1 MPQFNPPNLQLKSK
15 EEAFAQGI
23 TPAIQTLPAL
33 MREYRLQ
40 RQKTDLEGQ
49 TLKRDQAYKNVQQQI
64 ELLKLGRGQAVYNPE
79 TKTSETFPG
88 VTGYRIDFDNDGLP
102 SLVKEGGE
110 PTVGPDGIT
119 VPAVPASPG
128 ISGVK
133 VTPTPRAPVD
143 EGAKLE
149 ARNRAKLNAEK
160 PKALGSFK
168 NTLRE
173 FDNMIKAAQSIKDD
187 EALPSS
193 TGLAAGRM
201 KLSEGQR
208 RVDAN
213 LETLKAKTLL
223 NVLASMKELSKTGA
237 SGFGQLSEIEG
248 ENLRNSISSLIRTQG
263 TEDFKKSLDRF
274 IAEME
279 AKKIDLQD
287 TFATIY
293 GDIGNAPGSSVA
305 PSADS
310 GKFKIISVE

>member
-1 MPQFNPPNLQLKSK
+1 MPQFNPPPLEQRKS
-15 EEAFAQGI
+15 
-23 TPAIQTLPAL
+23 PARALLEPIGQAVQTLPML
-33 MREYRLQ
+33 WQQYRMGRRKQEIEDMELQYKKRE
-40 RQKTDLEGQ
+40 
-49 TLKRDQAYKNVQQQI
+49 
-64 ELLKLGRGQAVYNPE
+64 
-79 TKTSETFPG
+79 
-88 VTGYRIDFDNDGLP
+88 
-102 SLVKEGGE
+102 
-110 PTVGPDGIT
+110 
-119 VPAVPASPG
+119 
-128 ISGVK
+128 
-133 VTPTPRAPVD
+133 
-143 EGAKLE
+143 LE
-149 ARNRAKLNAEK
+149 ARYGKLGASGDRVADLPGMTPVPGEQLSPAAQLNAFGTEGYRTLNPTPTTIFNTAGQPLTTVQGKAIGLPTPKPTEEEKADIKQQAKLKAEK

-168 NTLRE
+168 NTIRE
-173 FDNMIKAAQSIKDD
+173 FDNMIKAAQSIKND

-201 KLSEGQR
+201 KLTEGQR

-223 NVLASMKELSKTGA
+223 NVLSSMKELSKTGA